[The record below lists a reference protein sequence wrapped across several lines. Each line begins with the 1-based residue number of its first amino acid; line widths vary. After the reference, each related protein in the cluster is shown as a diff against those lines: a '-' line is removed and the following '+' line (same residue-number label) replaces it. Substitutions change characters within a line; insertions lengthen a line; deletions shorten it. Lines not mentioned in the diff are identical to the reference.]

1 MDLETR
7 ITAHFAAH
15 IETASATASSLAD
28 RIGLAARQLVES
40 LIQGGKVLCCGTEG
54 GAALAEYFTA
64 LMVHRFERERL
75 GLPALTLGNSSTV
88 LTSLAEAPGFEQV
101 FSRQIN
107 ALGQPGD
114 ILLLFAPGRI
124 DSSLLLAREAAAER
138 QMWVIA
144 LTGEDPGALSE
155 PPREHDIGI
164 AVPAGN
170 AARVMES
177 QLLVLHCLCDLI
189 DTQLLGNL

>member
-1 MDLETR
+1 MDLESR
-7 ITAHFAAH
+7 ITAHFASH
-15 IETASATASSLAD
+15 IEATSSAASALTGAIAD
-28 RIGLAARQLVES
+28 AAQRLVES
-40 LIQGGKVLCCGTEG
+40 LVHGGKVLCCGTEG

-75 GLPALTLGNSSTV
+75 GLPALTLGTSSTV
-88 LTSLAEAPGFEQV
+88 LTAIADDPGFEQV

-114 ILLLFAPGRI
+114 VLLLFAPGRI
-124 DSSLLLAREAAAER
+124 DASLLLAREAAAER

-144 LTGEDPGALSE
+144 LTGALSG

-164 AVPAGN
+164 AVPADN
-170 AARVMES
+170 PARVMES

-189 DTQLLGNL
+189 DAQLLGS